1 MLSRR
6 KWLESAGLGGAALG
20 LSAIGVRAEDSTAAH
35 AGLDSKLNKVSPAV
49 TDGAGARVKPA
60 KSVIEIWVWG
70 GPSQLET
77 FDPKP
82 KAPIEYN
89 NGLKAIPTN
98 VPGIEISEMMPKL
111 AQQADKYSLIRSM
124 THGHYGHETATYM
137 MQTGREPGGG
147 RVFPAIGAVLAMF
160 KSKHYKG
167 DIPPYVILTVPKGR
181 FSEIGFLSEKYAPLV
196 TGGNPTQP
204 RFIVD
209 GIVPAGDQSPDEMK
223 ARFDQMD
230 TLDTL
235 GQVATENAAF
245 KDFQTAGTGARQVV
259 FGDAAKTFDLNLETA
274 AMRDKYGRTQ
284 VGQSCLVARRL
295 VEQGVPYITI
305 NAQGWDSHKRHF
317 EVMKQRIAEMDQAV
331 AALLADLDEKQLL
344 DTTIVWWTG
353 EFGRTPKI
361 QQDAPWMGGRNHFCP
376 CFNAM
381 VAGGGFAGGRVV
393 GESDETASKVV
404 SRPVAPQDLLGSI
417 YELCGIDPDGKLPNP
432 MNVDCSIL
440 PPESSEGRL
449 RELYKHKKVK
459 AATKT

>member
-1 MLSRR
+1 MIKTKHMATLISCVAV
-6 KWLESAGLGGAALG
+6 S
-20 LSAIGVRAEDSTAAH
+20 VTAQ
-35 AGLDSKLNKVSPAV
+35 
-49 TDGAGARVKPA
+49 TA

-82 KAPIEYN
+82 KAPTEYN
-89 NGLKAIPTN
+89 NNLKAIPTN
-98 VPGIEISEMMPKL
+98 VEGIEISEMLPKL

-124 THGHYGHETATYM
+124 THTHNGHETATYL

-147 RVFPAIGAVLAMF
+147 RVYPAIGAVVAMF
-160 KSKHYKG
+160 KSKRYQG

-181 FSEIGFLSEKYAPLV
+181 FSEIGFLSEQYAPLV

-204 RFIVD
+204 RFVVD

-230 TLDTL
+230 ALDTL
-235 GQVATENAAF
+235 GQVASENAAY
-245 KDFQTAGTGARQVV
+245 KDFKTAGAGARRVV
-259 FGDAAKTFDLNLETA
+259 FGDAAKAFDLNLESA
-274 AMRDKYGRTQ
+274 EMRDKYGRTQ

-317 EVMKQRIAEMDQAV
+317 EVMRQRTAEMDQAV
-331 AALLADLDEKQLL
+331 AALLADLSEKKLL

-353 EFGRTPKI
+353 EFGRTPRI
-361 QQDAPWMGGRNHFCP
+361 QQDAPWMGGRNHFCT
-376 CFNAM
+376 CFCAL

-393 GESDETASKVV
+393 GESDETASNVAK
-404 SRPVAPQDLLGSI
+404 RPVAPQDLLGSI

-432 MNVDCSIL
+432 MNVDCVIL
-440 PPESSEGRL
+440 PPESKEGRL
-449 RELYKHKKVK
+449 RELYNNRISK
-459 AATKT
+459 